1 MPKPEVFSPYLS
13 VPIRTH
19 PYSAD
24 CRLKTEDFSSNFPV
38 SFLIGSKSIAGKYFF
53 WYIFLEKMF
62 CKDILRIMYI
72 KLTE

>member
-24 CRLKTEDFSSNFPV
+24 CRLKTFLQIFRKSR
-38 SFLIGSKSIAGKYFF
+38 LIGSKSVAGKYFF